1 MREKNYDIKFMK
13 VQENVITVSSK
24 SKKEAIKK
32 AQELLDSDFRDVEVE
47 NCTKH
52 YYLVILDDKHFLRK
66 DIKEVE

>member
-13 VQENVITVSSK
+13 VQENVITVPSK

-47 NCTKH
+47 SYTKY

>member
-13 VQENVITVSSK
+13 VQENVITVPSK

-32 AQELLDSDFRDVEVE
+32 TQELLDSDFRDVEVE